1 MTNGPLTQSLNAA
14 TASVQRILS
23 YQGLP
28 PDAAKVQATT
38 GSFMNTLRPQILD
51 MQQQVQTVTAS
62 SQTALTSC
70 QTILTAAQGNL
81 TPGQSAEIGQSL
93 TGVQANCTTMAATVT
108 TVTAAVGAFYTQVTE
123 GSQQLAVVSSTLNTQ
138 KVGLQSQLD
147 SCNANV
153 ASIQSNMKYYAL
165 LGILGLPGLAAA
177 GILLHN
183 AQSEVNDLSAQMGA
197 LSQQIAQT
205 TMVITEISMMA
216 SDVQN
221 LSSITLKVNNSSNFV
236 SSDIGEV
243 VNDVQKSNSTVAL
256 VYINTALVEL
266 QTLANDAS

>member
-1 MTNGPLTQSLNAA
+1 MSNGPLTQSLNAA
-14 TASVQRILS
+14 MTSVQRILS

-28 PDAAKVQATT
+28 PDAASVQATA
-38 GSFMNTLRPQILD
+38 GSFMSTLCTQIRM
-51 MQQQVQTVTAS
+51 MQQQVQGTTAELQGLLTT
-62 SQTALTSC
+62 SQN
-70 QTILTAAQGNL
+70 ILASAQGGL
-81 TPGQSAEIGQSL
+81 TPGQSAEVEQLL
-93 TGVQANCTTMAATVT
+93 TTVQAGCKSMAATVA
-108 TVTAAVGAFYTQVTE
+108 TVTAAVGAFYTQVTQD
-123 GSQQLAVVSSTLNTQ
+123 SQQLAVASSTLNTQ

-147 SCNANV
+147 SANANV

-165 LGILGLPGLAAA
+165 LGFLGLPGLAAA
-177 GILLHN
+177 AILLHN
-183 AQSEVNDLSAQMGA
+183 AQDQVNDLSAQMGT

-205 TMVITEISMMA
+205 TMAINEISMMA

-243 VNDVQKSNSTVAL
+243 VNDVHKSNSTVAL
-256 VYINTALVEL
+256 VYINTSLVEL